1 MTHFGQNAPAPLKV
15 QSSVSRRNALVKRA
29 IPSSRSPELS
39 IRIAPGSASV
49 NDTVN
54 VSCKVQNTGKLKGKE
69 TVQLYIRD
77 TACKVLRPDKEL
89 KAFTKVELLPGQQKE
104 IRFELNRDAFAYFS
118 TALNQW
124 HVEEGDVE
132 FLIGASS
139 RDIRLTGKVYI
150 RNGQDFS

>member
-1 MTHFGQNAPAPLKV
+1 MRLWTCGLAALMLAGGASTAWAATPNDRCAALAGRIFGAAQVDRANPEALGLDWSKGEDVGFGAPLAV
-15 QSSVSRRNALVKRA
+15 
-29 IPSSRSPELS
+29 
-39 IRIAPGSASV
+39 
-49 NDTVN
+49 T
-54 VSCKVQNTGKLKGKE
+54 
-69 TVQLYIRD
+69 
-77 TACKVLRPDKEL
+77 RPFCRVRGTIE
-89 KAFTKVELLPGQQKE
+89 KE

-124 HVEEGDVE
+124 HVEEGDFE